1 MTLLI
6 EPVIGSFIGY
16 FFHQS
21 GLPGLFTFL
30 GGPIIIVG
38 CIVVTISAYKRSQS
52 TTSATTPIQSTSE
65 SVDDVSTLTSSD
77 ILQSTDKLLVGIVGI
92 AKENSEKIPVRQTTK
107 YEKLRDEIEL
117 DVIVND
123 TGTKED

>member
-65 SVDDVSTLTSSD
+65 SVDDVSTRTSSD
-77 ILQSTDKLLVGIVGI
+77 IHQSTDKLLVGDVGI
-92 AKENSEKIPVRQTTK
+92 AKEDSEKIPVRQTTK

>member
-30 GGPIIIVG
+30 GGPIIIAG

-52 TTSATTPIQSTSE
+52 TTSAATPIHSTSE
-65 SVDDVSTLTSSD
+65 SVDDVSTRTSSD
-77 ILQSTDKLLVGIVGI
+77 ILQSTDKLLVGDVGI
-92 AKENSEKIPVRQTTK
+92 AKEDSEKITVRQTTK

-123 TGTKED
+123 TGTKGD